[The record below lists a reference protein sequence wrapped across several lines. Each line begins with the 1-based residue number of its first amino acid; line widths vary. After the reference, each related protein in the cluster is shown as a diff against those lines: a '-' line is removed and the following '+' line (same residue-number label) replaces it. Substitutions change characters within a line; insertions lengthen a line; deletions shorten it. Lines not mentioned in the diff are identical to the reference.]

1 MALNV
6 KGPFSLVPGRLHGP
20 LGRELGFLFVFLYL
34 CLETIAPG

>member
-20 LGRELGFLFVFLYL
+20 RGRELFFICLFFYL
-34 CLETIAPG
+34 CLVTIAP